1 MDKVIKLTKIFLKNS
16 FSNMDAR
23 MGIST
28 KSKSKIIVYGLLF
41 LYFAG
46 LIIFLGYNLLDGLIA
61 IHQET
66 IFVGMILFMIFG
78 LAIIQTIFSS
88 INILYFT
95 KDSEYLLP
103 LPLKPYQIILARTN
117 VMLIAEYVIIFLI
130 LARTNVMLIAEY
142 VIIFLIGFIPLVMY
156 GILTGAGI
164 VYYLTMILAVILVP
178 ILPVLLISMLV
189 MFIMSFAKLTKN
201 RNRFQ
206 LFATLL
212 VLAIIIA
219 ISISTSGMKQDL
231 TNEEMAQMVVK
242 ANGMIELVKGYVP
255 TVDYLMEALTT
266 NSLFTAIVEVL
277 KTLGITIIGFI
288 VYMLIAQKIY
298 FKGLVGNLFGGGA
311 SSSNKEINQKEYRNS
326 KLYKSYVGKEFK
338 NMARNPVFLMQCLIP
353 AVLIPI
359 IMVVVVYAG
368 LNSDGMG
375 LEQITQMVQQ
385 MSTNTFFIACII
397 LGVIQFFTMFIYI
410 SITAISRDGENAVFM
425 KYIPVSLYKQYMY
438 KIIPNIIMNIV
449 TIIITLGM
457 AEYLLNLPVI
467 TLIALFVVATIMG
480 ILQSIAMIIVDLKRP
495 KLNWDSEYAVA
506 KQNLN
511 LVFPVLL
518 SIVNIVILV
527 GFVYLLKDINVY
539 MGIGILG
546 ILYIAAT
553 VITNK
558 YLYNKQYELADKI
571 I

>member
-28 KSKSKIIVYGLLF
+28 RSKSKIIVYGLLF

-103 LPLKPYQIILARTN
+103 LPLKPYQI
-117 VMLIAEYVIIFLI
+117 I

-353 AVLIPI
+353 AILIPI
-359 IMVVVVYAG
+359 IMVVVVYTG

-385 MSTNTFFIACII
+385 MPTNTFFIACII

-457 AEYLLNLPVI
+457 AEYILHLPII
-467 TLIALFVVATIMG
+467 TLIALFIVAIIMG

-495 KLNWDSEYAVA
+495 KLNWNSEYAVA

>member
-78 LAIIQTIFSS
+78 LGIIQTIFSS

-130 LARTNVMLIAEY
+130 
-142 VIIFLIGFIPLVMY
+142 GFIPLVMY

-164 VYYLTMILAVILVP
+164 VYYLTMILSVILVP
-178 ILPVLLISMLV
+178 ILPVLLISMLI
-189 MFIMSFAKLTKN
+189 MFIMSFARLTKN

-219 ISISTSGMKQDL
+219 LSISTSGMKQDL
-231 TNEEMAQMVVK
+231 TNEEMAQMVVQ

-375 LEQITQMVQQ
+375 LEQITQMIQQ

-518 SIVNIVILV
+518 AMVNIVILV
-527 GFVYLLKDINVY
+527 GCVYLLKDINVY
-539 MGIGILG
+539 MGIGIIG

>member
-28 KSKSKIIVYGLLF
+28 KSKSTIIVYGLLF

-103 LPLKPYQIILARTN
+103 LPLKPYQI
-117 VMLIAEYVIIFLI
+117 I

-231 TNEEMAQMVVK
+231 TNEEMAQMVVQ

-298 FKGLVGNLFGGGA
+298 FKGLVGNLFGGGT

-353 AVLIPI
+353 AILIPI
-359 IMVVVVYAG
+359 IMVVVVYTG

-385 MSTNTFFIACII
+385 MPTNTFFIACII

-438 KIIPNIIMNIV
+438 KIIPNIVMNIV

-457 AEYLLNLPVI
+457 AEYILHLPI
-467 TLIALFVVATIMG
+467 TTLIALFVVATIMG

-518 SIVNIVILV
+518 AMVNIVILV
-527 GFVYLLKDINVY
+527 GCVYLLKDINVY

>member
-1 MDKVIKLTKIFLKNS
+1 MEKVIKLTKIFLKNS

-28 KSKSKIIVYGLLF
+28 RSKSKIIVYGLLF

-117 VMLIAEYVIIFLI
+117 VMLIAEYLIIFL
-130 LARTNVMLIAEY
+130 L
-142 VIIFLIGFIPLVMY
+142 GFIPLVMY

-164 VYYLTMILAVILVP
+164 VYYITTILAVVLIP
-178 ILPVLLISMLV
+178 ILPVLFISIIV
-189 MFIMSFAKLTKN
+189 MFIMSFARLTKN

-219 ISISTSGMKQDL
+219 LSISTSGMKQDL
-231 TNEEMAQMVVK
+231 TNEEMAQMVVQ

-288 VYMLIAQKIY
+288 IYMLIAQKIY

-311 SSSNKEINQKEYRNS
+311 SSSNKEINQEEYRNS

-375 LEQITQMVQQ
+375 LEQITQMLQQ

-539 MGIGILG
+539 MGVGILG

>member
-78 LAIIQTIFSS
+78 LGIIQTIFSS

-130 LARTNVMLIAEY
+130 
-142 VIIFLIGFIPLVMY
+142 GFIPLVMY

-164 VYYLTMILAVILVP
+164 VYYLTMILSVILVP
-178 ILPVLLISMLV
+178 ILPVLLISMLI
-189 MFIMSFAKLTKN
+189 MFIMSFARLTKN

-219 ISISTSGMKQDL
+219 LSISTSGMKQDL
-231 TNEEMAQMVVK
+231 TNEEMAQMVVQ

-353 AVLIPI
+353 AILIPI
-359 IMVVVVYAG
+359 IMVVVVYTG

-385 MSTNTFFIACII
+385 MPTNTFFIACII

-518 SIVNIVILV
+518 VMVNIVILV
-527 GFVYLLKDINVY
+527 GCVYLLKDINVY
-539 MGIGILG
+539 MGIGIIG

>member
-130 LARTNVMLIAEY
+130 
-142 VIIFLIGFIPLVMY
+142 GFIPLVMY

-164 VYYLTMILAVILVP
+164 VYYLTMILSVILVP
-178 ILPVLLISMLV
+178 ILPVLLISMLI
-189 MFIMSFAKLTKN
+189 MFIMSFARLTKN

-219 ISISTSGMKQDL
+219 LSISTSGMKQDL
-231 TNEEMAQMVVK
+231 TNEEMAQMVVQ

-311 SSSNKEINQKEYRNS
+311 SSSNKKINQKEYRNS

-338 NMARNPVFLMQCLIP
+338 NLARNPVFLMQCLIP
-353 AVLIPI
+353 AILMPI
-359 IMVVVVYAG
+359 VMVVVVYAG
-368 LNSDGMG
+368 LNSEGMG
-375 LEQITQMVQQ
+375 LEQITQMLQQ
-385 MSTNTFFIACII
+385 MPTNTFLIACAI
-397 LGVIQFFTMFIYI
+397 LGIIQFFTMFIYI

-425 KYIPVSLYKQYMY
+425 KYIPVSLYKQYLY

-467 TLIALFVVATIMG
+467 TLIALFIVSTIMG

-518 SIVNIVILV
+518 AMINIAIMVGLV
-527 GFVYLLKDINVY
+527 FLLKDINVY
-539 MGIGILG
+539 IGIGLLG
-546 ILYIAAT
+546 ILYIVAT
-553 VITNK
+553 VATNK
-558 YLYNKQYELADKI
+558 YLYNKQYELANKI

>member
-130 LARTNVMLIAEY
+130 
-142 VIIFLIGFIPLVMY
+142 GFIPLVMY

-231 TNEEMAQMVVK
+231 TNEEMAQMVVQ

-375 LEQITQMVQQ
+375 LEQITQMIQQ

-457 AEYLLNLPVI
+457 AEYLLRLPAI
-467 TLIALFVVATIMG
+467 TLIALFIVATIMG

-518 SIVNIVILV
+518 AMVNIVILV

-539 MGIGILG
+539 LGVGLLG
-546 ILYIAAT
+546 ILYIVVT
-553 VITNK
+553 VVTNK
-558 YLYNKQYELADKI
+558 YLYNKQYELAEKI

>member
-46 LIIFLGYNLLDGLIA
+46 LITFLGYNLLDGLIA

-78 LAIIQTIFSS
+78 LAIIQTIFLS

-130 LARTNVMLIAEY
+130 
-142 VIIFLIGFIPLVMY
+142 GFIPLVMY

-164 VYYLTMILAVILVP
+164 VYYLTMILSVILVP

-219 ISISTSGMKQDL
+219 LSISTSGMKQDL
-231 TNEEMAQMVVK
+231 TNEEMAQMVVQ

-359 IMVVVVYAG
+359 IMVVVVYTG

-385 MSTNTFFIACII
+385 MPTNTFLIACAI
-397 LGVIQFFTMFIYI
+397 LGIIQFFTMFIYI

-518 SIVNIVILV
+518 AMVNIVILV

-539 MGIGILG
+539 VGVGILG
-546 ILYIAAT
+546 ILYIIAT

>member
-28 KSKSKIIVYGLLF
+28 RSKSKIIVYGLLF

-46 LIIFLGYNLLDGLIA
+46 LIIFLGYNLLDA

-103 LPLKPYQIILARTN
+103 LPLKPSQI
-117 VMLIAEYVIIFLI
+117 I

-178 ILPVLLISMLV
+178 ILPVLFISIIV
-189 MFIMSFAKLTKN
+189 MFIMSFARLTKN

-219 ISISTSGMKQDL
+219 LSISTSGMKQDL
-231 TNEEMAQMVVK
+231 TNEEMAQMVVQ

-288 VYMLIAQKIY
+288 VYMIIAQKIY

-353 AVLIPI
+353 AILIPI
-359 IMVVVVYAG
+359 IMVVVVYTG

-385 MSTNTFFIACII
+385 MPTNTFFIACII

-518 SIVNIVILV
+518 AMVNIVILV

-539 MGIGILG
+539 VGVGILG
-546 ILYIAAT
+546 ILYIIAT

>member
-28 KSKSKIIVYGLLF
+28 KSKSKILIYGILF

-130 LARTNVMLIAEY
+130 
-142 VIIFLIGFIPLVMY
+142 GFIPLVMY

-178 ILPVLLISMLV
+178 ILPVLLISMLI
-189 MFIMSFAKLTKN
+189 MFIMSFARLTKN

-231 TNEEMAQMVVK
+231 TNEEMAQMVVQ

-311 SSSNKEINQKEYRNS
+311 SNTNKKINQKEYRNS

-353 AVLIPI
+353 AILIPI
-359 IMVVVVYAG
+359 IMVIITYTG
-368 LNSDGMG
+368 ISSDGMG
-375 LEQITQMVQQ
+375 FEQINQMVGQ
-385 MSTNTFFIACII
+385 MPTNTFMIACII
-397 LGVIQFFTMFIYI
+397 LGIIQFFTMFIYI
-410 SITAISRDGENAVFM
+410 AITAVSRDGENAVFM
-425 KYIPVSLYKQYMY
+425 KYIPVTLYKQYIY
-438 KIIPNIIMNIV
+438 KIIPNIIMYMVSIAI
-449 TIIITLGM
+449 TLGIAEYILHLPIITLI
-457 AEYLLNLPVI
+457 L
-467 TLIALFVVATIMG
+467 LFVVSTIMG
-480 ILQSIAMIIVDLKRP
+480 VLQSIVMIIIDLKRP

-511 LVFPVLL
+511 LIFPMLFSML
-518 SIVNIVILV
+518 NIGIMIGAVA
-527 GFVYLLKDINVY
+527 LLKNINVY
-539 MGIGILG
+539 LGLG
-546 ILYIAAT
+546 IVGVLYIVAT
-553 VITNK
+553 VVTNK
-558 YLYNKQYELADKI
+558 YLYNNQNKLADKI

>member
-1 MDKVIKLTKIFLKNS
+1 MEKVIKLTKIFLKNS

-28 KSKSKIIVYGLLF
+28 KSKSKILIYGILF

-46 LIIFLGYNLLDGLIA
+46 LITFLGYNLLDGLIA

-130 LARTNVMLIAEY
+130 
-142 VIIFLIGFIPLVMY
+142 GFIPLVMY

-164 VYYLTMILAVILVP
+164 VYYLTMILSVILVP
-178 ILPVLLISMLV
+178 ILPVLLISMLI
-189 MFIMSFAKLTKN
+189 MFIMSFARLTKN

-219 ISISTSGMKQDL
+219 LSISTSGMKQDL
-231 TNEEMAQMVVK
+231 TNEEMAQMVVQ

-385 MSTNTFFIACII
+385 MPTNTFFIACII

-457 AEYLLNLPVI
+457 AEYILHLPI
-467 TLIALFVVATIMG
+467 TTLIALFVVATIMG
-480 ILQSIAMIIVDLKRP
+480 ILQSIVMIIVDLKRP

-518 SIVNIVILV
+518 AMVNIVILV

-539 MGIGILG
+539 VGVGILG
-546 ILYIAAT
+546 ILYIVAT

-558 YLYNKQYELADKI
+558 YLYNKQYELAEKI

>member
-1 MDKVIKLTKIFLKNS
+1 MEKVIKLTKIFLKNS

-28 KSKSKIIVYGLLF
+28 KSKSKILIYGILF

-46 LIIFLGYNLLDGLIA
+46 LITFLGYNLLDGLIA

-130 LARTNVMLIAEY
+130 
-142 VIIFLIGFIPLVMY
+142 GFIPLVMY

-164 VYYLTMILAVILVP
+164 VYYLTMILSVILVP
-178 ILPVLLISMLV
+178 ILPVLLISMLI
-189 MFIMSFAKLTKN
+189 MFIMSFARLTKN

-219 ISISTSGMKQDL
+219 LSISTSGMKQDL
-231 TNEEMAQMVVK
+231 TNEEMAQMVVQ

-298 FKGLVGNLFGGGA
+298 FKGLVGNLFGGWA

-353 AVLIPI
+353 AILIPI
-359 IMVVVVYAG
+359 IMVVVVYTG

-385 MSTNTFFIACII
+385 MPTNTFFIACII

-518 SIVNIVILV
+518 AMVNIVILV

-539 MGIGILG
+539 LGVGLLG
-546 ILYIAAT
+546 ILYIVVT
-553 VITNK
+553 VVTNK
-558 YLYNKQYELADKI
+558 YLYNKQYELAEKI

>member
-1 MDKVIKLTKIFLKNS
+1 MEKVIKLTKIFLKNS

-28 KSKSKIIVYGLLF
+28 KSKSKILIYGILF

-46 LIIFLGYNLLDGLIA
+46 LITFLGYNLLDGLIA

-103 LPLKPYQIILARTN
+103 LPLKPYQI
-117 VMLIAEYVIIFLI
+117 I

-219 ISISTSGMKQDL
+219 LSISTSGMKQDL
-231 TNEEMAQMVVK
+231 TNEEMAQMVVQ

-311 SSSNKEINQKEYRNS
+311 SNTNKEINQKEYRNS

-385 MSTNTFFIACII
+385 MPTNTFFIACII

-457 AEYLLNLPVI
+457 AEYLLNLPAI
-467 TLIALFVVATIMG
+467 TLIALFIVATIMG

-518 SIVNIVILV
+518 AMVNIVILV

-539 MGIGILG
+539 VGVGILG
-546 ILYIAAT
+546 ILYIIAT

>member
-78 LAIIQTIFSS
+78 LGIIQTIFSS

-103 LPLKPYQIILARTN
+103 LPLKPYQI
-117 VMLIAEYVIIFLI
+117 I

-375 LEQITQMVQQ
+375 LEKITQMVQQ

-518 SIVNIVILV
+518 AMVNIVILV

-539 MGIGILG
+539 VGVGILG
-546 ILYIAAT
+546 ILYIIAT

>member
-28 KSKSKIIVYGLLF
+28 KSKNKILIYGILF

-66 IFVGMILFMIFG
+66 VFVGMILFMIFG

-103 LPLKPYQIILARTN
+103 LPLKPYQI
-117 VMLIAEYVIIFLI
+117 I

-219 ISISTSGMKQDL
+219 LSISTSGMKQDL
-231 TNEEMAQMVVK
+231 TNEEMAQMVVQ

-375 LEQITQMVQQ
+375 LEQITQMLQQ
-385 MSTNTFFIACII
+385 MPTNTFIIACVI

-410 SITAISRDGENAVFM
+410 SITAISRDGENAVFI
-425 KYIPVSLYKQYMY
+425 KYIPVPLYKQYMY

-457 AEYLLNLPVI
+457 AQYILHLPIV
-467 TLIALFVVATIMG
+467 TVIALFIVATIMG
-480 ILQSIAMIIVDLKRP
+480 LLQSIAMLIIDLKRP

-511 LVFPVLL
+511 LIFPMLL
-518 SIVNIVILV
+518 GMVNIVIIIGAAWL
-527 GFVYLLKDINVY
+527 FKDIHVYLGLA
-539 MGIGILG
+539 ILG
-546 ILYIAAT
+546 ILFIVAT
-553 VITNK
+553 VIANK
-558 YLYNKQYELADKI
+558 YLYDKQYVLADKI
-571 I
+571 L

>member
-28 KSKSKIIVYGLLF
+28 KSKSKILIYGILF

-130 LARTNVMLIAEY
+130 
-142 VIIFLIGFIPLVMY
+142 GFIPLAMY
-156 GILTGAGI
+156 GVLTGAGI
-164 VYYLTMILAVILVP
+164 VYYVTMVLAVILVP
-178 ILPVLLISMLV
+178 ILPVLLISMLI

-219 ISISTSGMKQDL
+219 LSISTSGMKQDL
-231 TNEEMAQMVVK
+231 TNEEMAQMVVQ
-242 ANGMIELVKGYVP
+242 ANGMIELVKGYIP
-255 TVDYLMEALTT
+255 TIDYLMEALTT

-311 SSSNKEINQKEYRNS
+311 SNTNKKINQKEYRNS

-353 AVLIPI
+353 AILIPI
-359 IMVVVVYAG
+359 IMVVVVYSG
-368 LNSDGMG
+368 LNSDGKG
-375 LEQITQMVQQ
+375 LEQITQMLQQ
-385 MSTNTFFIACII
+385 MPTNTFIIACAI

-425 KYIPVSLYKQYMY
+425 KYIPVSLYKQYLY

-467 TLIALFVVATIMG
+467 TLIALFIVSTIMG

-518 SIVNIVILV
+518 AMINIAIIVGLV
-527 GFVYLLKDINVY
+527 FLLKDINVY
-539 MGIGILG
+539 LGVGILG
-546 ILYIAAT
+546 ILYIVAT
-553 VITNK
+553 VATNK
-558 YLYNKQYELADKI
+558 YLYNKQYELANKI

>member
-28 KSKSKIIVYGLLF
+28 KSKSKILIYGILF

-130 LARTNVMLIAEY
+130 
-142 VIIFLIGFIPLVMY
+142 GFIPLVMY

-189 MFIMSFAKLTKN
+189 MFIMSFARLTKN

-219 ISISTSGMKQDL
+219 LSISTSGMKQDL
-231 TNEEMAQMVVK
+231 TNEEMAQMVVQ

-311 SSSNKEINQKEYRNS
+311 SNTNKKINQKEYRNS

-385 MSTNTFFIACII
+385 MPTNTFFIACII

-457 AEYLLNLPVI
+457 AEYLLNLPVT
-467 TLIALFVVATIMG
+467 TLIALFVVAIIMG
-480 ILQSIAMIIVDLKRP
+480 ILQSIVMIIVDLKRP

-511 LVFPVLL
+511 LIFPMLLAMFNIAIMVGLVF
-518 SIVNIVILV
+518 
-527 GFVYLLKDINVY
+527 LLKDINVY
-539 MGIGILG
+539 LGIGILG
-546 ILYIAAT
+546 ILYIVTT

>member
-117 VMLIAEYVIIFLI
+117 VMLIAEYLIIFL
-130 LARTNVMLIAEY
+130 V
-142 VIIFLIGFIPLVMY
+142 GFIPLIMY

-164 VYYLTMILAVILVP
+164 IYYLTAIFAVILVP
-178 ILPVLLISMLV
+178 ILPVLLISIIV

-201 RNRFQ
+201 RNKFQ

-219 ISISTSGMKQDL
+219 LSISTSGMKQDL

-266 NSLFTAIVEVL
+266 NSLFTAIVEIL
-277 KTLGITIIGFI
+277 KTLGITIVGFI
-288 VYMLIAQKIY
+288 LYMVIAQKIY
-298 FKGLVGNLFGGGA
+298 FKGLVGNLFGGGT

-338 NMARNPVFLMQCLIP
+338 NMARNPVFLMQCLLP
-353 AVLIPI
+353 AILIPI
-359 IMVVVVYAG
+359 VMVVVVFAG
-368 LNSDGMG
+368 FNSDGMG
-375 LEQITQMVQQ
+375 LEQITQMLQQ
-385 MSTNTFFIACII
+385 MPTNTFFIACII

-449 TIIITLGM
+449 TIIVTLGI
-457 AEYLLNLPVI
+457 AQYLLNLPI
-467 TLIALFVVATIMG
+467 MTLIALFVVATIMG
-480 ILQSIAMIIVDLKRP
+480 IFQSIVMIIVDLKRP
-495 KLNWDSEYAVA
+495 KLNWDSEYTVA

-511 LVFPVLL
+511 LIFQMLLAMFNIAIMVGLVF
-518 SIVNIVILV
+518 
-527 GFVYLLKDINVY
+527 LLKDINVY
-539 MGIGILG
+539 LGIGILG
-546 ILYIAAT
+546 ILYIVTT

>member
-130 LARTNVMLIAEY
+130 
-142 VIIFLIGFIPLVMY
+142 GFIPLVMY
-156 GILTGAGI
+156 GTLTGAGI

-231 TNEEMAQMVVK
+231 TNEEMAQMVVQ

-375 LEQITQMVQQ
+375 LEQITQMIQQ

-457 AEYLLNLPVI
+457 AEYLLRLPAI
-467 TLIALFVVATIMG
+467 TLIALFIVATIMG

-518 SIVNIVILV
+518 AMVNIVILV
-527 GFVYLLKDINVY
+527 GFVYLLKNINVY
-539 MGIGILG
+539 LGVGLLG
-546 ILYIAAT
+546 ILYIVVT
-553 VITNK
+553 VVTNK
-558 YLYNKQYELADKI
+558 YLYNKQYELAEKI

>member
-103 LPLKPYQIILARTN
+103 LPLKPYQI
-117 VMLIAEYVIIFLI
+117 I

-353 AVLIPI
+353 AILIPI
-359 IMVVVVYAG
+359 IMVVVVYTG

-385 MSTNTFFIACII
+385 MPTNTFFIACII

-457 AEYLLNLPVI
+457 AEYILHLPII
-467 TLIALFVVATIMG
+467 TLIALFIVAIIMG

>member
-1 MDKVIKLTKIFLKNS
+1 MNKVIKLTKIFLKNS

-28 KSKSKIIVYGLLF
+28 RSKSKIIVYGLLF

-103 LPLKPYQIILARTN
+103 LPLKPYQI
-117 VMLIAEYVIIFLI
+117 I

-231 TNEEMAQMVVK
+231 TNEEMAQMVVQ

-518 SIVNIVILV
+518 AMVNIVILV

-539 MGIGILG
+539 VGVGILG
-546 ILYIAAT
+546 ILYIIAT

>member
-1 MDKVIKLTKIFLKNS
+1 
-16 FSNMDAR
+16 

-28 KSKSKIIVYGLLF
+28 KSKSKILIYGILF

-66 IFVGMILFMIFG
+66 IFVGMVLFMIFG

-117 VMLIAEYVIIFLI
+117 VMLIAEYLIIFL
-130 LARTNVMLIAEY
+130 L
-142 VIIFLIGFIPLVMY
+142 GFIPLVMY

-164 VYYLTMILAVILVP
+164 IYYVTMVLAVILVP

-212 VLAIIIA
+212 VLVIIIA

-231 TNEEMAQMVVK
+231 TNEEMAQMVVR
-242 ANGMIELVKGYVP
+242 ANGMIELVKGYIP

-277 KTLGITIIGFI
+277 KTLGITIVGFI
-288 VYMLIAQKIY
+288 LYMLIAQKIY

-311 SSSNKEINQKEYRNS
+311 SNTNKKINQKEYKNS
-326 KLYKSYVGKEFK
+326 KLYKSYIGKEFK

-353 AVLIPI
+353 AILIPI
-359 IMVVVVYAG
+359 LMVVVVYTG

-375 LEQITQMVQQ
+375 LEQITQMLQQ
-385 MSTNTFFIACII
+385 MPTNTFIIACAI

-425 KYIPVSLYKQYMY
+425 KYIPVPLYKQYLY

-457 AEYLLNLPVI
+457 AEYLLNLPAI
-467 TLIALFVVATIMG
+467 TLIALFIVATIMG

-518 SIVNIVILV
+518 AMINIAIMVGLV
-527 GFVYLLKDINVY
+527 FLLKDINVY
-539 MGIGILG
+539 IGMGLLG
-546 ILYIAAT
+546 ILYIVVT
-553 VITNK
+553 FVTNK
-558 YLYNKQYELADKI
+558 YLFNKQYELADKI
-571 I
+571 M

>member
-28 KSKSKIIVYGLLF
+28 KSKNKILIYGILF

-117 VMLIAEYVIIFLI
+117 VMLIAEYLIIFL
-130 LARTNVMLIAEY
+130 L
-142 VIIFLIGFIPLVMY
+142 GFIPLVMY
-156 GILTGAGI
+156 GVLTGAGI
-164 VYYLTMILAVILVP
+164 IYYLTMIFAVILIP
-178 ILPVLLISMLV
+178 ILPVLFISIIV

-219 ISISTSGMKQDL
+219 LSISTSGMQQDL

-242 ANGMIELVKGYVP
+242 ANGMVELIKGYIP
-255 TVDYLMEALTT
+255 TIDYLMEALTT

-277 KTLGITIIGFI
+277 KTLGITIVGFI
-288 VYMLIAQKIY
+288 IYMLIAQKIY

-311 SSSNKEINQKEYRNS
+311 SSSNKKINQKEYRNS

-338 NMARNPVFLMQCLIP
+338 NLARNPVFLMQCLIP
-353 AVLIPI
+353 AILIPI
-359 IMVVVVYAG
+359 VMVVVVYAG
-368 LNSDGMG
+368 LNSEGMG
-375 LEQITQMVQQ
+375 LEQIIQMLQQ
-385 MSTNTFFIACII
+385 MPTNTILIDCAI
-397 LGVIQFFTMFIYI
+397 LGIIQFFTMFIYI

-457 AEYLLNLPVI
+457 AEYILHLPII

-511 LVFPVLL
+511 LVFPMLL
-518 SIVNIVILV
+518 AMFNIAIMV
-527 GFVYLLKDINVY
+527 GAVFLLKDINVY
-539 MGIGILG
+539 LGMGLLG
-546 ILYIAAT
+546 ILYIVAT
-553 VITNK
+553 VVTNK

>member
-28 KSKSKIIVYGLLF
+28 KSKSTIIVYGLLF

-103 LPLKPYQIILARTN
+103 LPLKPYQI
-117 VMLIAEYVIIFLI
+117 I

-231 TNEEMAQMVVK
+231 TNEEMAQMVVQ

-353 AVLIPI
+353 AILIPI

-375 LEQITQMVQQ
+375 LEQITQMIQQ

-457 AEYLLNLPVI
+457 AEYLLRLPAI
-467 TLIALFVVATIMG
+467 TLIALFIVATIMG

-518 SIVNIVILV
+518 AMVNIVILV
-527 GFVYLLKDINVY
+527 GFVYLLKDINIY
-539 MGIGILG
+539 MGVGILG
-546 ILYIAAT
+546 ILYIVAT

>member
-130 LARTNVMLIAEY
+130 
-142 VIIFLIGFIPLVMY
+142 GFIPLVMY

-231 TNEEMAQMVVK
+231 TNEEMAQMVVQ

>member
-1 MDKVIKLTKIFLKNS
+1 MNKVIKLTKIFLKNS

-66 IFVGMILFMIFG
+66 IFVGMVLFMIFG
-78 LAIIQTIFSS
+78 LATVQTIFSS

-117 VMLIAEYVIIFLI
+117 VMLIAEYLIIFL
-130 LARTNVMLIAEY
+130 V
-142 VIIFLIGFIPLVMY
+142 GFIPLLMY

-164 VYYLTMILAVILVP
+164 IYYLTMIFAVILLP

-201 RNRFQ
+201 RNKFQ
-206 LFATLL
+206 LFAMLL
-212 VLAIIIA
+212 ILAIIMA

-231 TNEEMAQMVVK
+231 TNEEMAQMVVQ
-242 ANGMIELVKGYVP
+242 ANGMIELVKGYIP
-255 TVDYLMEALTT
+255 TVDYLIEALTT

-277 KTLGITIIGFI
+277 KTLGITILGFI
-288 VYMLIAQKIY
+288 IYMLIAQKIY

-359 IMVVVVYAG
+359 IMVVVVFAG
-368 LNSDGMG
+368 FNSDGMG
-375 LEQITQMVQQ
+375 LEQITQMAQQ
-385 MSTNTFFIACII
+385 MPTNTFFIACII
-397 LGVIQFFTMFIYI
+397 LGVIQFFTMFIYV
-410 SITAISRDGENAVFM
+410 SITAVSRDGENAVFM
-425 KYIPVSLYKQYMY
+425 KYIPVSLYKQYIY

-449 TIIITLGM
+449 TILVTLGM

-518 SIVNIVILV
+518 SMINIAILV

-539 MGIGILG
+539 IGVGILG
-546 ILYIAAT
+546 ILYVIAT
-553 VITNK
+553 FITNK
-558 YLYNKQYELADKI
+558 YLYNKQYELAEKI

>member
-28 KSKSKIIVYGLLF
+28 KSKSKILIYGILF

-130 LARTNVMLIAEY
+130 
-142 VIIFLIGFIPLVMY
+142 GFIPLAMY
-156 GILTGAGI
+156 GVLTGAGI
-164 VYYLTMILAVILVP
+164 VYYVTMVLAVILVP

-219 ISISTSGMKQDL
+219 LSISTSGMKQDL
-231 TNEEMAQMVVK
+231 TNEEMAQMVVQ

-359 IMVVVVYAG
+359 IMVVVVYTG

-385 MSTNTFFIACII
+385 MPTNTFFIACII

-457 AEYLLNLPVI
+457 AEYLLRLPAI
-467 TLIALFVVATIMG
+467 TLIALFIVATIMG

-518 SIVNIVILV
+518 AMINIAIMVGLV
-527 GFVYLLKDINVY
+527 FLLKDINVY
-539 MGIGILG
+539 IGIGLLG
-546 ILYIAAT
+546 ILYIVAT
-553 VITNK
+553 VVTNK
-558 YLYNKQYELADKI
+558 YLYNKQYELANKI

>member
-1 MDKVIKLTKIFLKNS
+1 MNKVIKLTKIFLKNS

-28 KSKSKIIVYGLLF
+28 KSKNKILIYGILF

-66 IFVGMILFMIFG
+66 VFVGMILFMIFG

-103 LPLKPYQIILARTN
+103 LPLKPYQI
-117 VMLIAEYVIIFLI
+117 I

-425 KYIPVSLYKQYMY
+425 KYIPVSLYKQYLY

-457 AEYLLNLPVI
+457 AEYLLRLPAI
-467 TLIALFVVATIMG
+467 TLIALFIVATIMG

-518 SIVNIVILV
+518 AMVNIVILV
-527 GFVYLLKDINVY
+527 GCVYLLKDINVY

>member
-103 LPLKPYQIILARTN
+103 LPLKPSQI
-117 VMLIAEYVIIFLI
+117 I

-231 TNEEMAQMVVK
+231 TNEEMAQMVVQ

-375 LEQITQMVQQ
+375 LEQITQMIQQ

-457 AEYLLNLPVI
+457 AEYLLRLPAI
-467 TLIALFVVATIMG
+467 TLIALFIVATIMG

-518 SIVNIVILV
+518 AMLNIAIMV
-527 GFVYLLKDINVY
+527 GAVFLLKDINVY
-539 MGIGILG
+539 LGMGLLG
-546 ILYIAAT
+546 ILYIVAT
-553 VITNK
+553 VVINK
-558 YLYNKQYELADKI
+558 YLYNKQYELANKI